1 MIIYFLIF
9 IISFLWLLFLN
20 TLFKKYNFC
29 LDKVSKNEKHKS
41 LLQLD
46 YKVPISGT
54 FYLLPIII
62 FLNYL
67 YNLNLIFIC
76 FCLFVIGIFSDLKIS
91 NSPKLRL
98 TLQFIS
104 VLFFLYFKE
113 DLNIDVRVSYFNF
126 LLENEIYRTIII
138 SFFFLVLINGYN
150 FIDGVNSLCSL
161 NFIIILFFFFL
172 IAKNHN
178 FVEFEKLFLFLIL
191 TLSIFVGFNFF
202 GKNFLGDGG
211 VYGFSCF
218 LGITAI
224 YLSNK
229 TDQVSPYFI
238 ANLFWYSAFENLFSI
253 IRRLL
258 YQKKNYLADNLHLH
272 HLIFIYLSK
281 KKIFKKKYLLSSFTG
296 IIINIY
302 LLSFYI
308 IGFLDYSD
316 TKLQIYLI
324 LINSFLYIFSYFN
337 LKKLND

>member
-1 MIIYFLIF
+1 MFIYFLIF

-29 LDKVSKNEKHKS
+29 IDKVSKNEKHKS

-46 YKVPISGT
+46 YEVPIVGT
-54 FYLLPIII
+54 FYFLPIII
-62 FLNYL
+62 FLNYI

-76 FCLFVIGIFSDLKIS
+76 FCLFVIGIFSDLKIT

-98 TLQFIS
+98 ILQFIS
-104 VLFFLYFKE
+104 VLFFIYFKE

-126 LLENEIYRTIII
+126 LLENEIYRTLII

-161 NFIIILFFFFL
+161 NFILILFFFFL

-258 YQKKNYLADNLHLH
+258 SQKKNYLADNLHLH

-308 IGFLDYSD
+308 IGFLNYSD

-324 LINSFLYIFSYFN
+324 LINTFLYIFSYFN

>member
-54 FYLLPIII
+54 FYFLPIII

-76 FCLFVIGIFSDLKIS
+76 FCLFVIGIFSDLKIT

-258 YQKKNYLADNLHLH
+258 SQKKNYLADNLHLH

>member
-1 MIIYFLIF
+1 MIIYLLIF
-9 IISFLWLLFLN
+9 IISFFFLLFLN
-20 TLFKKYNFC
+20 VSLRKYNFC
-29 LDKVSKNEKHKS
+29 IDKTSKNEEHKF
-41 LLQLD
+41 LLQFD
-46 YKVPISGT
+46 NKVPLSGS
-54 FYLLPIII
+54 FYFLPII
-62 FLNYL
+62 FALNYL

-76 FCLFVIGIFSDLKIS
+76 SCLFVIGIFSDLKIT

-98 TLQFIS
+98 FLQFIS
-104 VLFFLYFKE
+104 VLIFLYFKE
-113 DLNIDVRVSYFNF
+113 DFSIDVRVSYFNS
-126 LLENEIYRTIII
+126 LLENEIFRILII

-150 FIDGVNSLCSL
+150 FIDGVNLLCSL
-161 NFIIILFFFFL
+161 NFIIVLIFFLL
-172 IAKNHN
+172 IAKNYN
-178 FVEFEKLFLFLIL
+178 LIELEELFLFLIL
-191 TLSIFVGFNFF
+191 TLSIFIVFNFF

-211 VYGFSCF
+211 VYGLSSF

-238 ANLFWYSAFENLFSI
+238 ANLFWYPAFENLFSI

-258 YQKKNYLADNLHLH
+258 SQKKNYLADNLHLH